1 MKKEHQ
7 ELCESL
13 AHTHQLMVQNGFSSD
28 PRKWR
33 ETVASLVGGQEPSTK
48 KSGAD
53 CYETIDGKK
62 VACER
67 KSRVGHLQ
75 GNYTGI
81 SLHPTWEEQL
91 EYILEKKIGN
101 CAYHFF
107 DHVCPTTGAL
117 VESWRMDVETLLK
130 LMLPNLK
137 AQWEK
142 RMKQFREGNPPKD
155 PRLSFTLG
163 AAAIRNNS
171 VQVIKNGKRIK

>member
-1 MKKEHQ
+1 
-7 ELCESL
+7 
-13 AHTHQLMVQNGFSSD
+13 MVN
-28 PRKWR
+28 
-33 ETVASLVGGQEPSTK
+33 
-48 KSGAD
+48 
-53 CYETIDGKK
+53 
-62 VACER
+62 
-67 KSRVGHLQ
+67 
-75 GNYTGI
+75 
-81 SLHPTWEEQL
+81 